1 MRIKNPYRNI
11 KRFLLRLFISLSVI
25 LFFYPTFAQEELSQ
39 GKDNSKPTNVYSQ
52 ADNFLE
58 FTSYE
63 KYNTFGYNPRLTYT
77 PNEDNALIL
86 EVPFLYSTL
95 TDKFG
100 LSDIRLRYFY
110 IPYRDYT
117 KTFGSFGLSMDMF
130 MPTGKVENGLGS
142 SSWRFSP
149 GLTFGLIANKAQTIS
164 LFPVISY
171 IFTTEPTSDQI
182 PDEFKE
188 SDHGINLQVISSFIL
203 SEDAFLLVTP
213 IYDIKDL
220 EDEREDD
227 FLVEI
232 ESVFDIM
239 KDKYQI
245 GGFYRAGFLSNVHTF
260 RVFFP
265 VFL

>member
-1 MRIKNPYRNI
+1 VFHVVFPQQIY
-11 KRFLLRLFISLSVI
+11 
-25 LFFYPTFAQEELSQ
+25 AQEEGAA

-52 ADNFLE
+52 VDNFLE
-58 FTSYE
+58 FTKYE
-63 KYNTFGYNPRLTYT
+63 NYNTFGYNPRLTYT

-86 EVPFLYSTL
+86 EVPLLYSTL

-117 KTFGSFGLSMDMF
+117 KTFGSFGISMDMY

-149 GLTFGLIANKAQTIS
+149 GLTFGLIANKTQTIS
-164 LFPVISY
+164 FFPIISY

-182 PDEFKE
+182 PDEYKE
-188 SDHGINLQVISSFIL
+188 SDHGINFQVISSFIL

-213 IYDIKDL
+213 IYDMKDL
-220 EDEREDD
+220 GDEREDD
-227 FLVEI
+227 FLIEI

-239 KDKYQI
+239 KDKYQV
-245 GGFYRAGFLSNVHTF
+245 GGFYRVAFQSNGHTF
-260 RVFFP
+260 RVFFT